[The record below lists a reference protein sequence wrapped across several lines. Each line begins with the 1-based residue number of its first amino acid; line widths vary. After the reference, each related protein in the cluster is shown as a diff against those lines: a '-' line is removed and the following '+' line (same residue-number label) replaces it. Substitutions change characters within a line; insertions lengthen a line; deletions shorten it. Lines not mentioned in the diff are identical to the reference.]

1 MKNIK
6 ASLIIKDM
14 LLEMVIKSAITFEE
28 ESRDFY
34 QNAINKVADQ
44 ESKNLLT
51 MLMNE
56 EETHLQKLR
65 FISTHSMDEIIQSIN
80 TQEITLLNNEYIE
93 KRHTIKEDA
102 NVNDILELALERE
115 KASCQFYSLLSQKT
129 KMEHVKNLFAFLAKE
144 EEQHRNHVESEYH
157 RLNNK

>member
-65 FISTHSMDEIIQSIN
+65 FISTHNN
-80 TQEITLLNNEYIE
+80 TIY
-93 KRHTIKEDA
+93 
-102 NVNDILELALERE
+102 
-115 KASCQFYSLLSQKT
+115 
-129 KMEHVKNLFAFLAKE
+129 
-144 EEQHRNHVESEYH
+144 
-157 RLNNK
+157 